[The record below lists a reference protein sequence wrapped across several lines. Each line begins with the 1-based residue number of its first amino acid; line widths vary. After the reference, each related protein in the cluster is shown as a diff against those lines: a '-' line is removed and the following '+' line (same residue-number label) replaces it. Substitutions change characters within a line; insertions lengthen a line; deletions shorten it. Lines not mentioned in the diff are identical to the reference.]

1 MRMLILASA
10 LILLAVPAQ
19 SAVVQLKILQP
30 YQAGQSEG
38 NLAAV
43 KGRADIHPDGI
54 LPGTDIDL
62 IDNNGRRSFIG
73 FIPKLNEYLFPD
85 LAALNGKTVVMF
97 GVIEFYE
104 SLPTTQILRP
114 AQVRLAQ

>member
-1 MRMLILASA
+1 MKKLVLATV
-10 LILLAVPAQ
+10 LVLLALPAEA
-19 SAVVQLKILQP
+19 AVVQLKILQP
-30 YQAGQSEG
+30 YQAGQNEG
-38 NLAAV
+38 GLAAV

-62 IDNNGRRSFIG
+62 IDDTGRRSFIG

-85 LAALNGKTVVMF
+85 LATLNGKTVVMY

-104 SLPTTQILRP
+104 SLPTTQLLNR